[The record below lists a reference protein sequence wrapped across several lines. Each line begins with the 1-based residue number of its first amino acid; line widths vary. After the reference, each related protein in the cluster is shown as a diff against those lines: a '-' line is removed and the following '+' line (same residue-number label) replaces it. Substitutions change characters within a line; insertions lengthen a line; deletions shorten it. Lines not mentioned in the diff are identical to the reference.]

1 MHIFTHQSIKKLYQI
16 FIWNSFYHFSDTL
29 INILLSYKK
38 LSVVISY
45 FCYNFLIK
53 FIILLFYINLYYSY
67 IYTLSLYNY
76 LPYRTKTLVSIKNY
90 FLSKIYLS
98 QLCERDNHTE
108 EPMLVQSRP
117 SRRRIFVHANIDKE
131 NPTRFTRSRFPTVR
145 RGDTKA
151 ITVVS
156 RGSTPTEI

>member
-1 MHIFTHQSIKKLYQI
+1 MKFILY
-16 FIWNSFYHFSDTL
+16 FSDTL

-53 FIILLFYINLYYSY
+53 FIILLFYISLYYSY

-76 LPYRTKTLVSIKNY
+76 LPYRTKTFVSIKNY